1 MKSAD
6 NNLPLLLEEPQMV
19 LLEKSET
26 LFEKHR
32 NNLFKKNNGNNTIV
46 NSYSENVPASY
57 DINALVNVEIKLLSI
72 YKSKIKN
79 NFFLSRAVT
88 FQLSKILPVHSWF
101 QYTQGFSPQIVN
113 YYLNSWNCKPNEIFL
128 DPFVG
133 SGTSLLQCQSK
144 GLKSHGW
151 DISPL
156 SIFLSKVKTTSVDLN
171 KVEKLLKQ
179 LFVKYKESNDYSL
192 SIPIELKKHFEKVFN
207 TTILKQLSKF
217 QTWYIEQKESPEL
230 NFILCA
236 ALSALEEVSNIRKHG
251 SHYRFMNTDNVGVNK
266 ILSFEGLSFVRTF
279 KTKIRNQ
286 IMEHSAIKGTPKAI
300 VYNAD
305 ARFSKLKNNV
315 KADWVITSPPY
326 LNRNNYIAQS
336 KTEMFFGGL
345 LKSFEEYRDLT
356 KKTLRSHVEAENI
369 NTKPYH
375 DIFIDEIVTL
385 VSHMGESYRGVSEM
399 IQGYFEDMNA
409 VLNNLVHSTKV
420 NSKIA
425 IIVGCSRWSGVVVP
439 TDLLIANIAEKT
451 GKYQIEQIEVV
462 RYKGNSPQQMARFG
476 RYPVRESV
484 VILKRI
490 KK

>member
-192 SIPIELKKHFEKVFN
+192 SIP
-207 TTILKQLSKF
+207 
-217 QTWYIEQKESPEL
+217 
-230 NFILCA
+230 
-236 ALSALEEVSNIRKHG
+236 
-251 SHYRFMNTDNVGVNK
+251 
-266 ILSFEGLSFVRTF
+266 
-279 KTKIRNQ
+279 
-286 IMEHSAIKGTPKAI
+286 
-300 VYNAD
+300 
-305 ARFSKLKNNV
+305 
-315 KADWVITSPPY
+315 
-326 LNRNNYIAQS
+326 
-336 KTEMFFGGL
+336 
-345 LKSFEEYRDLT
+345 
-356 KKTLRSHVEAENI
+356 
-369 NTKPYH
+369 
-375 DIFIDEIVTL
+375 
-385 VSHMGESYRGVSEM
+385 
-399 IQGYFEDMNA
+399 
-409 VLNNLVHSTKV
+409 
-420 NSKIA
+420 
-425 IIVGCSRWSGVVVP
+425 
-439 TDLLIANIAEKT
+439 
-451 GKYQIEQIEVV
+451 
-462 RYKGNSPQQMARFG
+462 
-476 RYPVRESV
+476 
-484 VILKRI
+484 
-490 KK
+490 